1 MDPLGLLGLLAI
13 IIGVIGVVV
22 LFQGKKKRKGAQRR
36 THA

>member
-22 LFQGKKKRKGAQRR
+22 LFRGKKKRKGAQPR

>member
-22 LFQGKKKRKGAQRR
+22 LFKGKKKRRGARSHP
-36 THA
+36 HA